1 MEEIKSDIEKFIAL
15 RKIDAENEKMPIK
28 KVKDVIVRRESL
40 KLLQKKEW
48 FDWFSK
54 NVNFE
59 FKLIVKWLDFFRKLF
74 KLNSIIMKFIKSKI

>member
-59 FKLIVKWLDFFRKLF
+59 LKLIVKWLDFFRKLF

>member
-40 KLLQKKEW
+40 KLMQKKEW

-74 KLNSIIMKFIKSKI
+74 KLNSIIMNL

>member
-40 KLLQKKEW
+40 KLMQKKEW
-48 FDWFSK
+48 
-54 NVNFE
+54 
-59 FKLIVKWLDFFRKLF
+59 
-74 KLNSIIMKFIKSKI
+74 